1 MEPIKDLKVKI
12 LAHFFY
18 LMLICS
24 VQNSKCELV
33 LELLLLKL
41 LKSAAS
47 NELMFKFNKILFPI
61 SLALSMLPSKIKIFI
76 SLNPSLINF

>member
-1 MEPIKDLKVKI
+1 MENKKLTWSQQ
-12 LAHFFY
+12 
-18 LMLICS
+18 ICS

-47 NELMFKFNKILFPI
+47 NELMFKFKESYFGDVFHFNLFNPKRYAGQLLLI
-61 SLALSMLPSKIKIFI
+61 GLRHMALNNDSALM
-76 SLNPSLINF
+76 